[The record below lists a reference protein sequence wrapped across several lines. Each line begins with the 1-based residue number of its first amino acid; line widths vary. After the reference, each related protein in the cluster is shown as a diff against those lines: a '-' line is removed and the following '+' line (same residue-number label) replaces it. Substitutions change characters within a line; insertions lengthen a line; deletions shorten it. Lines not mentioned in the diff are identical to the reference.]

1 MADIKELQ
9 TIDFFKTLPE
19 NTVEK
24 IASTVQKETF
34 QQRRV
39 LFRQNANLTALY
51 MLCTGK
57 VHLQCSSAAGKIHTL
72 DEVVPGESFGISAFL
87 GETRSTF
94 SAVCAE
100 ESRIMTLSSDT
111 ISELFEADPSVGYTV
126 MYQVVKL
133 FKSRMDKHTRQFVSS
148 MGRHPEIRAF

>member
-1 MADIKELQ
+1 MADLKELQ

-24 IASTVQKETF
+24 IASAVQMETF
-34 QQRRV
+34 KQGRV
-39 LFRQNANLTALY
+39 LFRQNENLAALY
-51 MLCTGK
+51 MLFAGK
-57 VHLQCSSAAGKIHTL
+57 VHLKCTSSTGKNHTL
-72 DEVVPGESFGISAFL
+72 DEVLPGESFGISAFL

-100 ESRIMTLSSDT
+100 ESTIMTLSSDT
-111 ISELFEADPSVGYTV
+111 IAELFEADPSVGYTV

-133 FKSRMDKHTRQFVSS
+133 FKSRMDKHTRQFITSI
-148 MGRHPEIRAF
+148 GRHPEIRAL